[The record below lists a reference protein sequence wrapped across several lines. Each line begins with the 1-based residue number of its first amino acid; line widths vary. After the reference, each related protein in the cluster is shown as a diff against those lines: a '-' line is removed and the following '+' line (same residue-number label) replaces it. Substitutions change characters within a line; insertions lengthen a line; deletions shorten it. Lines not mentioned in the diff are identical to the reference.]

1 MLAAL
6 GCRLE
11 WGAWG
16 AGLAGPARLS
26 GGRIAVPGDFSSAAF
41 FLVGGLLAARDEA
54 LVLRGVGVNPTRTGL
69 VEVLRAMGGRIDV
82 SAERE
87 EGGEP
92 VADLSVRA
100 CDLRGVDVPP
110 ELVPLAIDEFPALFV
125 AAAFARGCT
134 RVRGAAELRVK
145 ESDRL
150 TVMARGLA
158 ALGVRVR
165 ELEDGIEIEGGGA
178 SSGSVRSHGD
188 HRVAMAF
195 AMAGSRVP
203 VEVHDVANVATS
215 FPGFEAAAA
224 TIGLT
229 LDRLDG
235 GT

>member
-1 MLAAL
+1 
-6 GCRLE
+6 
-11 WGAWG
+11 
-16 AGLAGPARLS
+16 
-26 GGRIAVPGDFSSAAF
+26 
-41 FLVGGLLAARDEA
+41 
-54 LVLRGVGVNPTRTGL
+54 
-69 VEVLRAMGGRIDV
+69 
-82 SAERE
+82 
-87 EGGEP
+87 
-92 VADLSVRA
+92 
-100 CDLRGVDVPP
+100 
-110 ELVPLAIDEFPALFV
+110 
-125 AAAFARGCT
+125 
-134 RVRGAAELRVK
+134 
-145 ESDRL
+145 
-150 TVMARGLA
+150 MARGLA